1 MHKHKVERRTRKKIL
16 MIKED
21 PILKRQ
27 PYKCLPKNDDT
38 AEDKLISLH
47 VNNLLTVK
55 KLIL

>member
-1 MHKHKVERRTRKKIL
+1 